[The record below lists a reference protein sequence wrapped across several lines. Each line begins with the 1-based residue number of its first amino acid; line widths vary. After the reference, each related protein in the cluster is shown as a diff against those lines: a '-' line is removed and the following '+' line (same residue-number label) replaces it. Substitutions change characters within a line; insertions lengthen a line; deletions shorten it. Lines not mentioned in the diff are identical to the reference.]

1 MSHLDLSGEEEAESK
16 ALAIVQR
23 IFSEPFRLAQDVLY
37 RVGLIQLATNRFW
50 LYFISHHIIID
61 GVGYANWF
69 RSIFDAYQQ
78 LALGNT
84 LKENTGVRFLDLA
97 AQPLPENYSQQLAKA
112 AKYWKE
118 LLHHLPDVP
127 FQCRKEGFGIA
138 DSRKNSRLVHF
149 IKPDRYKSFLTKA
162 SQCNLP
168 ISPLFYYSYCFFS
181 QPYQPK

>member
-1 MSHLDLSGEEEAESK
+1 M
-16 ALAIVQR
+16 AIVQR

-162 SQCNLP
+162 S
-168 ISPLFYYSYCFFS
+168 
-181 QPYQPK
+181 